1 VSGGPDEELRPAAED
16 GPTTASIDSPRRNL
30 LGALE
35 RARSEGRKVVGYFPG
50 GYVPEE
56 LIYASGALPVCLAAG
71 GDARVADE
79 ALSIVPGVI
88 CPFARAQLGEMLLKR
103 HPLYAA
109 VDLLVVPSTCQH
121 VKKIGDIWEYYEGPR
136 VFKLGV
142 PHEHDKDF
150 ELEYYQDRLLA
161 LKGRLEAVT
170 CNKITD
176 DKLDAAIAIY
186 NRLRSLLRQLSETR
200 RRTPGRADGA
210 RQAISALDFVR
221 LNHASFYADP
231 VSMVGTLEALGADA
245 ANAADKVGPAGG
257 DSTESA
263 GALGV
268 AADGARPRLLLMGPN
283 LAVGDYDL
291 LRVAADAG
299 ADVVI
304 EDIFEGVRDYW
315 QTVEASE
322 DRLAALARSYLIH
335 KKPGAF
341 MRHSLRPRLEFV
353 LRLIRD
359 FDVTGVLWYQLLCC
373 EFYDEEAHYFEGAL
387 REHGLPTL
395 VVESDYHALDMGPL
409 KTRMAAF
416 VETIQ
421 GTLPDA

>member
-1 VSGGPDEELRPAAED
+1 VSAGPDKKIRPTAED
-16 GPTTASIDSPRRNL
+16 SLTTASLDSLRQDRL
-30 LGALE
+30 STLE
-35 RARSEGRKVVGYFPG
+35 RARSAGRKVVGYFPG

-71 GDARVADE
+71 GDARVAE
-79 ALSIVPGVI
+79 AALSIVPAVI

-103 HPLYAA
+103 DPLYAG

-121 VKKIGDIWEYYEGPR
+121 VKKIGDIWEYYEGPH

-142 PHEHDKDF
+142 PYEHDKDF
-150 ELEYYQDRLLA
+150 ELDYYRDRLFA
-161 LKGRLEAVT
+161 LKERLEDVT
-170 CNKITD
+170 GNTVTD
-176 DKLDAAIAIY
+176 ERLDEAIAVY

-200 RRTPGRADGA
+200 RRTPGRAGGA

-231 VSMVGTLEALGADA
+231 VSMAGALEALGVDA
-245 ANAADKVGPAGG
+245 ADGADTVGPAGG
-257 DSTESA
+257 HSAESA
-263 GALGV
+263 AALEV
-268 AADGARPRLLLMGPN
+268 AADGARPRLMLMGPN

-291 LRVAADAG
+291 LRMAADAG
-299 ADVVI
+299 ADIVI

-315 QTVEASE
+315 QTVESAG

-353 LRLIRD
+353 LGLIRD
-359 FDVTGVLWYQLLCC
+359 FDVAGVLWYQLLCC
-373 EFYDEEAHYFEGAL
+373 EFYDEEAYYFEGAL
-387 REHGLPTL
+387 REHGLPML
-395 VVESDYHALDMGPL
+395 VVESDYHALDAGPL

-421 GTLPDA
+421 GALPDA